1 MTAGRPA
8 SRPHRTAGALLL
20 LTTMVAA
27 VVLPAALVG
36 PRIAGD
42 AVAGELPDVPRVG
55 SCLWGTVPRGAS
67 GPADAVTVPLT
78 AGRAQVGS
86 GDGVTPAVDRGSVV
100 LGSCD
105 GAVAGEVVLVVRRSD
120 PDTASAGGAAVP
132 AGSWPS
138 GSEPALD
145 CRAAAA
151 RYVGVDRLTR
161 SAPDLFVDAQPG
173 AAGDPSPGDSADV
186 PVTWIPAI
194 GLGYRWLQPG
204 PIQRAAG
211 RDWLACAV
219 TPSLSAS
226 YYSGRVAAAITDGP
240 LPLPYGMCWTGPGVS
255 AGMEFV
261 SCGIPHRSEMLAT
274 GQTGPSTTAVDAIRA
289 SCDRVAE
296 AMTGRS
302 SADLA
307 AAGINARVG
316 PEALDA
322 RLSRGYRNLDVTC
335 YLTIDGGPAAGDGTA
350 APVLTGSVIG
360 GSRSALPLA
369 PG

>member
-1 MTAGRPA
+1 M
-8 SRPHRTAGALLL
+8 LL
-20 LTTMVAA
+20 LTTMVGA

-55 SCLWGTVPRGAS
+55 ACLWGTVPRGTS
-67 GPADAVTVPLT
+67 GPIDAVTVPLS

-86 GDGVTPAVDRGSVV
+86 GDGVTPSIDRGSVV

-105 GAVAGEVVLVVRRSD
+105 GAVAGEIVLVVRRDS
-120 PDTASAGGAAVP
+120 PDRAGGPAPA
-132 AGSWPS
+132 AGSWPTGS
-138 GSEPALD
+138 GPALD
-145 CRAAAA
+145 CRSAAA

-161 SAPDLFVDAQPG
+161 SAPDLFVDSAPDG
-173 AAGDPSPGDSADV
+173 SSDPSAAGGRTDDV
-186 PVTWIPAI
+186 PVRWIPAI

-204 PIQRAAG
+204 PMQRAAG

-226 YYSGRVAAAITDGP
+226 YYSGRVASAISDGP
-240 LPLPYGMCWTGPGVS
+240 LPLPYGLCWTGPGVS

-274 GQTGPSTTAVDAIRA
+274 GQTAPLTTAADAIRT
-289 SCDRVAE
+289 SCGRVAE

-302 SADLA
+302 LADLA

-316 PEALDA
+316 PEALDS

-335 YLTIDGGPAAGDGTA
+335 FLTIDGGPAAGDGTA
-350 APVLTGSVIG
+350 APVLTASLIG
-360 GSRSALPLA
+360 GSAAALPLA